1 MRQIIRPFGATLLI
15 GKNTLLKA
23 GIRRKMQKPE
33 KSDEDYETRS
43 RTYRPMPELETLL
56 ELCNGNVGFIFCKDR
71 IEEMKGKLNGLK
83 SFKEPSVGLIAPHDI
98 VIQPGPTSVLKNKKH
113 FFEMLGIAYKIKWN
127 TINIMEEKKLVSK
140 GKKITKDQYAFM
152 EKTNILHVVYEL
164 KFTHFYDNGAVYNPS
179 MLDIGKSRIIQRP
192 VSYTHL
198 TLPTIYSV

>member
-1 MRQIIRPFGATLLI
+1 
-15 GKNTLLKA
+15 
-23 GIRRKMQKPE
+23 
-33 KSDEDYETRS
+33 
-43 RTYRPMPELETLL
+43 
-56 ELCNGNVGFIFCKDR
+56 
-71 IEEMKGKLNGLK
+71 MKGKLNGLK

-179 MLDIGKSRIIQRP
+179 MLDIGKSRIIQRLCDCANYLTAVA
-192 VSYTHL
+192 VSAHYPTPL
-198 TLPTIYSV
+198 SVKYFTLSSFWNLFSFTLATDYNFERALIVKEALVKAAREKKEPIQEEEFISDLECLFAEYP